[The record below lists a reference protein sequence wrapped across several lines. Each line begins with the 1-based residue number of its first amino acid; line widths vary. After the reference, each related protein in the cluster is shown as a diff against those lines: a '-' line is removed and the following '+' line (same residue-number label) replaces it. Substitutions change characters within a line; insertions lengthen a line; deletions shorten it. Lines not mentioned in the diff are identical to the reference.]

1 MKKLLTATA
10 MTAVM
15 ASGAWSQDIPG
26 VPGPSIL
33 ERIIQDA
40 ENLSINMLNLSEN
53 YAEVS
58 AETNLT
64 LPAGLFDFLTT
75 SVQIDGLFSSTGLIT
90 EFEPQV
96 AGVEGSNVEALE
108 LKISFADP
116 VEIINALKGTGED
129 GIATTIGDIATT
141 AIGAL
146 NTGRIGQ
153 FDSGSDGILETTRS
167 LSSSNV
173 IDSTRVA
180 SLSNAYTSSTGA
192 FNATFA
198 DSGLTNL
205 SNLAGNYSG
214 SLTSTNN
221 INVAGLVSLGEVS
234 TTAIGSLNTGDIAA
248 SVTGATMMNL
258 SGAWCGAACAGS
270 IQPSFDPIP

>member
-15 ASGAWSQDIPG
+15 ASGAWAQDI
-26 VPGPSIL
+26 PGPSIL

-58 AETNLT
+58 AESNLT

-75 SVQIDGLFSSTGLIT
+75 SVEIDALFSAAGLIT
-90 EFEPQV
+90 AFEPQV
-96 AGVEGSNVEALE
+96 AGVDDSGVESLE
-108 LKISFADP
+108 LTVAFADP
-116 VEIINALKGTGED
+116 VAIINALKGSGVD

-153 FDSGSDGILETTRS
+153 FDTSSASAGVDLASDTSS
-167 LSSSNV
+167 LSTAIG

-258 SGAWCGAACAGS
+258 SGAWCGAACAGVVPTS
-270 IQPSFDPIP
+270 LPGL